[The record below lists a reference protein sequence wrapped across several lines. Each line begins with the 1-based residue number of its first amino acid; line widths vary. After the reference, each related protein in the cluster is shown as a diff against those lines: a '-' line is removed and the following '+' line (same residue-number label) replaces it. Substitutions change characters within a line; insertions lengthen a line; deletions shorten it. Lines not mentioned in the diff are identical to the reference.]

1 MHSHKDWEH
10 QEGGASRSTYYNASQ
25 LRTDACNRLNHHAA
39 RLATTKADSHRL
51 CQAVED
57 DFRLLES

>member
-1 MHSHKDWEH
+1 MHSHKAWEH
-10 QEGGASRSTYYNASQ
+10 QAGGASWSTYYNALQ
-25 LRTDACNRLNHHAA
+25 LRTDAWNRLNHHAA
-39 RLATTKADSHRL
+39 RLSTTKADSHRL

>member
-10 QEGGASRSTYYNASQ
+10 QAGGASWSTYDNASQ
-25 LRTDACNRLNHHAA
+25 LRTEAGNRLNHHAA
-39 RLATTKADSHRL
+39 RLATAKAGSHRL
-51 CQAVED
+51 CQTIED